1 MSCIDCDKIIEEI
14 LLHEIIG
21 FETTAGGTV
30 DLIIEDNE
38 VLVASGINTIN
49 FDEGI
54 KAINAGSGQVDVSL
68 DSLRLDQGLLWVYDT
83 VRSKW
88 LSTQRASFSAGEK
101 GRIKNKYLM
110 VFDGQVSNITGW
122 RAVRDATITAIAAQT
137 RDAETWTL
145 KVRKNGDPTDIA
157 SLVMNGVDGNHSS
170 VTNVDILEG
179 DQVQFYAETTGFF
192 GIKDALVWVEVAWR
206 NTSLAAP

>member
-30 DLIIEDNE
+30 DLVIEDDE

-49 FDEGI
+49 FADGV
-54 KAINAGSGQVDVSL
+54 KAINAGGGQVDVSL
-68 DSLRLDQGLLWVYDT
+68 SGLQVDQGILWVYDS
-83 VRSKW
+83 VRGKW
-88 LSTQRASFSAGEK
+88 LSSQRNSFGAGEK
-101 GRIKNKYLM
+101 GRIRNKYLM
-110 VFDGQVSNITGW
+110 VFDGQVTNLTGW
-122 RAVRDATITAIAAQT
+122 RVVRDATITAIAAQT
-137 RDAETWTL
+137 KDAESWSL
-145 KVRKNGDPTDIA
+145 RVRKNGDPTDIA
-157 SLVMNGVDGNHSS
+157 TLVMNSVDGNHTN
-170 VTNVDILEG
+170 VTNVDISEG
-179 DQVQFYAETTGFF
+179 DQIQFYAETAGFF